1 MNASS
6 CFETGPV
13 QDAVPI
19 YLVQVEGYEN
29 WLGQQTDAARNWLKH
44 NAFKPADGQWL
55 LLPGSSGGIA
65 ACVLVYERLDIW
77 TIGALPVQLPEAIY
91 RLEPQLDEDALYRLA
106 LGWGL
111 GCYRYSHYVSD
122 DRVAPLPRLLI
133 ESRAM
138 SDQLEAQVDAIYLVR
153 DLVNAPPQDMMPQ
166 HLSEAAQTLARR
178 FDAQFS
184 EVVGDQLLERNYPAI
199 HAVGRAS
206 VHQPRLLELHWGD
219 ENAPRLSLVGKGV
232 CFDSG
237 GLDLKPAAAMR
248 LMKKDMGGA
257 AHALGLAQMIMAAG
271 LHVRLHVLI
280 PAVENAVSGDAFR
293 PGDILQSRKGL
304 TIEVDNTD
312 AEGRLVL
319 CDAMTRAAE
328 KSPELL
334 LDFATLTGAARVA
347 LGTEMPAFFTD
358 NEVLAKSIQEYS
370 VDWNDLV
377 WRLPLHEPYRQ
388 MIESKVADIVNS
400 SREPFGGAITAALFL
415 KSFVEEGQDWAHFDL
430 MAWNQRAR
438 AGRPEGGEAMGLLG
452 LFAMLREQYA

>member
-6 CFETGPV
+6 CFEIGPV

-19 YLVQVEGYEN
+19 YLVQIDSYVT
-29 WLGQQTDAARNWLKH
+29 WLGQQTDATKNWLKH
-44 NAFKPADGQWL
+44 NAFKPDDGQWL
-55 LLPGSSGGIA
+55 LLPDSSGGIS
-65 ACVLVYERLDIW
+65 ACVLVYDRLDVW
-77 TIGALPVQLPEAIY
+77 TIGALPAQLPEAVY
-91 RLEPQLDEDALYRLA
+91 RLEPEPDEQALHRLA

-111 GCYRYSHYVSD
+111 GCYRYSRYLTD
-122 DRVAPLPRLLI
+122 DSAAPLPRLLI

-138 SDQLEAQVDAIYLVR
+138 SDQVDALVDSIYLVR
-153 DLVNAPPQDMMPQ
+153 DLVNAPAQDMMPQ
-166 HLSEAAQTLARR
+166 HLSEATQALADR

-206 VHQPRLLELHWGD
+206 VHPPRLLELQWGD
-219 ENAPRLSLVGKGV
+219 EHAPRLTLVGKGV

-237 GLDLKPAAAMR
+237 GLDLKPAAGMR

-257 AHALGLAQMIMAAG
+257 AHALGLAQMIMSAG
-271 LHVRLHVLI
+271 LQVRLHVLI

-293 PGDILQSRKGL
+293 PGDILHSRKGL
-304 TIEVDNTD
+304 SIEVDNTD

-328 KSPELL
+328 ESPELL

-347 LGTEMPAFFTD
+347 LGTEVPVFFTD
-358 NEVLAKSIQEYS
+358 NEALAKSIQEYS
-370 VDWNDLV
+370 ADWNDLV

-388 MIESKVADIVNS
+388 MIESKMADIVNS

-415 KSFVEEGQDWAHFDL
+415 KSFVEDGQNWAHFDL

-438 AGRPEGGEAMGLLG
+438 PGRPEGGEAMGLLG
-452 LFAMLREQYA
+452 LFAMLRDRYA

>member
-6 CFETGPV
+6 RFETDTA

-19 YLVQVEGYEN
+19 YLVQTEQYES
-29 WLGQQTDAARNWLKH
+29 WLDQQTDATKNWLKH

-55 LLPGSSGGIA
+55 LLPGSSGDIS
-65 ACVLVYERLDIW
+65 ACVLVYDRLDIW
-77 TIGALPVQLPEAIY
+77 TIGALPVLLPEAVY
-91 RLEPQLDEDALYRLA
+91 RLEPRPDEQALHRLA

-111 GCYRYSHYVSD
+111 GCYRYSRYLSD
-122 DRVAPLPRLLI
+122 DSASPLPRLLI
-133 ESRAM
+133 ESNDL
-138 SDQLEAQVDAIYLVR
+138 SKQIEAQVESIFLVR
-153 DLVNAPPQDMMPQ
+153 DLVNTPPQDMMPQ
-166 HLSEAAQTLARR
+166 HLSETAQALARR

-184 EVVGDQLLERNYPAI
+184 EVVGEQLLERNYPAI

-206 VHQPRLLELHWGD
+206 VHPPRLLELQWGD
-219 ENAPRLSLVGKGV
+219 EQAPRLTLVGKGV

-257 AHALGLAQMIMAAG
+257 AHALGLAQMIMSAG
-271 LHVRLHVLI
+271 LNVRLHVLI

-293 PGDILQSRKGL
+293 PGDVLQSRKGL

-328 KSPELL
+328 ESPELL

-347 LGTEMPAFFTD
+347 LGTEVPAFFTD
-358 NEVLAKSIQEYS
+358 NESLARSIQDYAT
-370 VDWNDLV
+370 DWSDLV

-388 MIESKVADIVNS
+388 MIESKFADIVNS

-438 AGRPEGGEAMGLLG
+438 PGRPEGGEAMGLLG
-452 LFAMLREQYA
+452 LFAMLQDRYA